1 MLYARARLIQ
11 ASACFV
17 LLKVEVTRIVM
28 VEQVLLILSLII
40 STHAP
45 SVQRESGGRVPNA
58 RLIGNISK
66 VAAGCGCY
74 FRSAGEDASSER
86 YIFFADASEAA
97 PLMNIG
103 GRDVRL
109 RLISST
115 ERPGGVRRKGERFS
129 RRYAA
134 GDIKIRMSFVATSVC
149 PSPYDPECAA
159 NNYDVTLTASKGA
172 RRQTVKA
179 VGGCGC

>member
-1 MLYARARLIQ
+1 MLLARGELMRALD
-11 ASACFV
+11 CFV

-28 VEQVLLILSLII
+28 VEPVLLILSLII

-45 SVQRESGGRVPNA
+45 SAQRASSGRVPSA
-58 RLIGNISK
+58 RLIGHISK
-66 VAAGCGCY
+66 VADDCGCY
-74 FRSAGEDASSER
+74 FRSAGEGASSER
-86 YIFFADASEAA
+86 YIFFEDASEEA

-129 RRYAA
+129 RRYAS
-134 GDIKIRMSFVATSVC
+134 GDIKIRMSFVATRVC

-159 NNYDVTLTASKGA
+159 NHYDVTLTASKGA